1 MDRIGIAARRFDLL
15 VFDWDG
21 TLFDSTGVIVRTLQA
36 ACRDL
41 DLPEPS
47 EAQAR
52 HVIGLELSQALRHVA
67 PDLPGERLPALV
79 ARYRQRYQAVDRDI
93 RLFAGIP
100 ELIGSLHASGFRLAV
115 ATGKSRRG
123 LARALAG
130 SGLGPYFVASR
141 CADECF
147 SKPHPQ
153 MLEELMS
160 ECAAPNERTL
170 MIGDTT
176 HDVQMAA
183 NAGVAALAVS
193 YGAHPRAGLMPS
205 KPLACV
211 DDVGE
216 LALWLKRNA

>member
-1 MDRIGIAARRFDLL
+1 MTKRFDLL

-21 TLFDSTGVIVRTLQA
+21 TLCDSTGVIVRSLQA

-41 DLPEPS
+41 GLPEPS

-52 HVIGLELSQALRHVA
+52 HVIGLELTQALRRVA
-67 PDLPGERLPALV
+67 PGLPGERLPALTE
-79 ARYRQRYQAVDRDI
+79 RFRQHYQAMDQDI

-100 ELIGSLHASGFRLAV
+100 ELIGRLHASGFQLAI
-115 ATGKSRRG
+115 ATGKNRRG
-123 LARALAG
+123 LTRALAG
-130 SGLGPYFVASR
+130 SGLGATFAASR

-153 MLEELMS
+153 MLEELMI

-176 HDVQMAA
+176 HDMQMAA
-183 NAGVAALAVS
+183 NAGVAGLAVA

-216 LALWLKRNA
+216 LSLWLERNA